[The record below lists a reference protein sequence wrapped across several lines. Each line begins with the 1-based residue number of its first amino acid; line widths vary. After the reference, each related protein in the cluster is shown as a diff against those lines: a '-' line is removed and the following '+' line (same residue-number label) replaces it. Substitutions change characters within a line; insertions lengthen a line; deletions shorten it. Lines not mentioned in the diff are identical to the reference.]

1 MEKVLGEAGLLP
13 FPLPL
18 KSATEVAADSAS
30 TSDGQPSLSAH
41 SKEGAAREWEWVTAS
56 SLGFHWGE
64 IHPPPTH
71 QEHHFPKAETEP
83 VLFAFVDL
91 EPKT

>member
-18 KSATEVAADSAS
+18 KSAKEVPADSAS
-30 TSDGQPSLSAH
+30 TSDGQPSLSAC
-41 SKEGAAREWEWVTAS
+41 SKEGAAREWVTAS

-64 IHPPPTH
+64 IPPHPPRASLP
-71 QEHHFPKAETEP
+71 EGR
-83 VLFAFVDL
+83 D
-91 EPKT
+91 